1 MNLLSLALKSMKNRR
16 FSVTLTVISIA
27 LSVLLLLS
35 VERLRHE
42 ARESFANTVSGT
54 YLIVGA
60 RSGQVQLLLYSIFR
74 IGNATNNISRKSY
87 EDIKQHPDVSWTIPL
102 SLGDSHR
109 GFRVLGTNAD
119 YFQHY
124 RFGQKQPLSFA
135 QGNIFEGVFDAVL
148 GADVA
153 RELGYEIGQSVTLAH
168 GTGEVSLM
176 EHGNSPFRIV
186 GILEKTGT
194 PVDRT
199 VHVPLEG
206 IEAIHIGWEGGRP
219 TALARIRQSTLDVSA
234 LQPKSLTAV
243 MLGLNSPMAVFRMQR
258 FVNDYSQEPLLA
270 AMPGV
275 ALQELWDTMAL
286 VQQAL
291 MAVSI
296 MVVLVGVTGMAT
308 AMLTSLNERRREM
321 AVLRSVG
328 ARPLHIFA
336 LVQGEAVIV
345 MLCSLLLGVLGM
357 LALQGVVAPILQQQW
372 GLYLPIRWLS
382 SAEWLLLG
390 LAFVC
395 GLAVGLIPAYRAY
408 RYSLADGMTVRL

>member
-54 YLIVGA
+54 DLIVGA

>member
-1 MNLLSLALKSMKNRR
+1 MNLFSLALKSIKNRR
-16 FSVTLTVISIA
+16 FSVTLTVVSIG

-54 YLIVGA
+54 DLIVGA

-74 IGNATNNISRKSY
+74 IGNATNNISWESY
-87 EDIKQHPDVSWTIPL
+87 ADIRQHPDVDWTIPL

-109 GFRVLGTNAD
+109 GFRVLGTNRD
-119 YFQHY
+119 YFQYY
-124 RFGQKQPLSFA
+124 RFGRKQPLSFA
-135 QGNIFEGVFDAVL
+135 QGNIFEGVYDAVL

-153 RELGYEIGQSVTLAH
+153 RELGYSIGQSVTLSH

-199 VHVPLEG
+199 VHVRLEG

-219 TALARIRQSTLDVSA
+219 TALARIRQSALDVSA

-243 MLGLNSPMAVFRMQR
+243 MLGLNSPMAVFRVQR

-270 AMPGV
+270 ALPGV

-286 VQQAL
+286 AQQAL
-291 MAVSI
+291 MAVSL

-336 LVQGEAVIV
+336 LVQGEAIIV

-357 LALQGVVAPILQQQW
+357 LALQGIIAPILQQEW

-382 SAEWLLLG
+382 ASEWLLLG
-390 LAFVC
+390 LAFGC
-395 GLAVGLIPAYRAY
+395 GLVVGLIPAYRAY

>member
-1 MNLLSLALKSMKNRR
+1 MNLFSLALKSIKNRR
-16 FSVTLTVISIA
+16 FSFTLTVVSIG

-54 YLIVGA
+54 DLIVGA

-74 IGNATNNISRKSY
+74 IGNATNNISWESY
-87 EDIKQHPDVSWTIPL
+87 ADIRQHPDVAWTIPL

-109 GFRVLGTNAD
+109 GFRVLGTNRD
-119 YFQHY
+119 YFQYY
-124 RFGQKQPLSFA
+124 RFGRKQRLSFA
-135 QGNIFEGVFDAVL
+135 QGNVFEGVYDAVL

-153 RELGYEIGQSVTLAH
+153 RELGYSLGQSVTLSH
-168 GTGEVSLM
+168 GTGDVSLM

-194 PVDRT
+194 PVDRA
-199 VHVPLEG
+199 VHVRLEG

-219 TALARIRQSTLDVSA
+219 TALARIRQSALDVSA

-243 MLGLNSPMAVFRMQR
+243 MLGLNSPMAVFRVQR

-270 AMPGV
+270 ALPGV

-286 VQQAL
+286 AQQAL
-291 MAVSI
+291 MAVSL

-336 LVQGEAVIV
+336 LVQGEAIIV
-345 MLCSLLLGVLGM
+345 MLCSLLLGVVGM
-357 LALQGVVAPILQQQW
+357 LALQGIVAPILQQEW

-382 SAEWLLLG
+382 ASEWLLLG
-390 LAFVC
+390 LAFGC
-395 GLAVGLIPAYRAY
+395 GLLVGLIPAYRAY

>member
-1 MNLLSLALKSMKNRR
+1 MNLFSLALKSIKNRR
-16 FSVTLTVISIA
+16 FSVTLTVISIG

-54 YLIVGA
+54 DLIVGA

-74 IGNATNNISRKSY
+74 IGNATNNISWESY
-87 EDIKQHPDVSWTIPL
+87 ADIRQHPDVAWTIPL

-109 GFRVLGTNAD
+109 GFRVLGTNRD
-119 YFQHY
+119 YFQYY
-124 RFGQKQPLSFA
+124 RFGRKQPLSFA
-135 QGNIFEGVFDAVL
+135 QGNIFEGVYDAVL

-153 RELGYEIGQSVTLAH
+153 RELGYSLGQSVTLSH
-168 GTGEVSLM
+168 GTGDVSLM

-199 VHVPLEG
+199 VHVRLEG

-219 TALARIRQSTLDVSA
+219 TALARIRQSALDVSA

-243 MLGLNSPMAVFRMQR
+243 MLGLNSPMAVFRVQR

-270 AMPGV
+270 ALPGV
-275 ALQELWDTMAL
+275 ALQELWDTIAL
-286 VQQAL
+286 AQQAL
-291 MAVSI
+291 MAVSL

-336 LVQGEAVIV
+336 LVQGEAIIV
-345 MLCSLLLGVLGM
+345 MLCSLLLGVVGM
-357 LALQGVVAPILQQQW
+357 LALQGIVAPILQQEW

-382 SAEWLLLG
+382 ASEWLLLG
-390 LAFVC
+390 LAFGC
-395 GLAVGLIPAYRAY
+395 GLVVGLIPAYRAY